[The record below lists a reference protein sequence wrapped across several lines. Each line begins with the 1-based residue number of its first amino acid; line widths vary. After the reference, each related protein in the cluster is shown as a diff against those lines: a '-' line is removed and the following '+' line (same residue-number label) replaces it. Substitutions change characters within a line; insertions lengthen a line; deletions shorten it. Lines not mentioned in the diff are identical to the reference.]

1 MPSQDCE
8 GEVTWDDV
16 RQAWNEIFSSDHLES
31 DVGFFLGRLDCL
43 IQCDFAV
50 WATVE
55 QAIDFVK
62 EWRFNWPRQDDPAFG
77 PIDLIIMQC
86 ID

>member
-1 MPSQDCE
+1 MPSEDCE
-8 GEVTWDDV
+8 GEVTWDNMW
-16 RQAWNEIFSSDHLES
+16 QEWKEGFSSDHLES
-31 DVGFFLGRLDCL
+31 DMGFFLGRLDCL

-55 QAIDFVK
+55 QAVDFVK
-62 EWRFNWPRQDDPAFG
+62 EWRFDWPQQDDPAFG
-77 PIDLIIMQC
+77 PIDLIMQC